1 MSHASESDILDF
13 YYPYTGLQNIN
24 LNMPGDFAAA
34 AAAPAPGNNYRIVF
48 FRIVHLNLNY

>member
-34 AAAPAPGNNYRIVF
+34 AAAPAPGNVMG
-48 FRIVHLNLNY
+48 